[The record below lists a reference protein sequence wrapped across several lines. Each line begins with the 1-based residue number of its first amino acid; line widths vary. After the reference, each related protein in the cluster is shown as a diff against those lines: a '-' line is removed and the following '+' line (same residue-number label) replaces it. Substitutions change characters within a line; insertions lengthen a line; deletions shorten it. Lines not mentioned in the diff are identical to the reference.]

1 VRRKYE
7 ASAQVGAIG
16 DRNKTHRTRVN
27 FSSIACEARRFAVNI
42 AKLPTIAGRVH
53 PRNRYKRAPFMG
65 EVVGA
70 VVLLLARATARLA
83 SACAPGL
90 RGAAAAAVLAASQ
103 VPQRRRTPD

>member
-1 VRRKYE
+1 
-7 ASAQVGAIG
+7 
-16 DRNKTHRTRVN
+16 
-27 FSSIACEARRFAVNI
+27 
-42 AKLPTIAGRVH
+42 
-53 PRNRYKRAPFMG
+53 MG

-103 VPQRRRTPD
+103 VLNDAGRQIDDRTFHLVLSGGDLVGGLLQGGKTR